1 MAFHVFSYW
10 LFTAFQ
16 WSAIVALSPNTPYS
30 FAAES
35 SVSIRYL
42 PTSRAYSF
50 YHSLSL
56 ELTPAHRHFSLLLIF
71 QILQFAQILIADL
84 QHFVQP
90 FQTRLVIRLAIC
102 LYVLFCSLA
111 SVEFTSSRCYPLYS
125 EWPHTSPC
133 QDIPVLLLFLHTA
146 PDYPALSPHMHPP
159 DSDTPDK
166 DFFFLPDFDFTHSR
180 LFHGIVR
187 HLHSPDL
194 LCILQKLHL
203 GLLMGDIH
211 IINGSNICIW
221 NKNFDS
227 KSYKN
232 ITMLFF
238 SRE

>member
-16 WSAIVALSPNTPYS
+16 WSAFVALSPNTPYS

-84 QHFVQP
+84 QHFVS
-90 FQTRLVIRLAIC
+90 
-102 LYVLFCSLA
+102 LFK
-111 SVEFTSSRCYPLYS
+111 
-125 EWPHTSPC
+125 
-133 QDIPVLLLFLHTA
+133 LFLCDQIGNLSLCVNLQFGRIHLLPLLSALFWMTPYWA
-146 PDYPALSPHMHPP
+146 LPRHPRSPLVSAYSTWLSSLSPHMHPS
-159 DSDTPDK
+159 DSATPNK
-166 DFFFLPDFDFTHSR
+166 DFCFLPDFDFTHSR

-187 HLHSPDL
+187 RLHSPDL
-194 LCILQKLHL
+194 LGILPRLISAFCWN
-203 GLLMGDIH
+203 DIH
-211 IINGSNICIW
+211 IINGRNICIR

-232 ITMLFF
+232 ITMLFI